1 MGAFIFITAVIFD
14 SAYCIPFLFLA
25 NIDNISLIP
34 DISTSGE
41 SIMTSKSTSTRFY
54 ETALSYSQGTH
65 FYSTLQGTNISPKNG
80 ILKMIFLF
88 PRWDMLIPWRVPSS
102 TLPKTKSQCPWF
114 HGFLGLKIGK
124 GSSPKHQISG
134 IPRDVSFREGN
145 MGPNSQIG
153 ESGSNC
159 WYS

>member
-1 MGAFIFITAVIFD
+1 VGAFIFITAVIFD

-88 PRWDMLIPWRVPSS
+88 PRWDMLIPWRVIITS
-102 TLPKTKSQCPWF
+102 LN
-114 HGFLGLKIGK
+114 
-124 GSSPKHQISG
+124 SPKHFDQHFALTCLEFTIETS
-134 IPRDVSFREGN
+134 
-145 MGPNSQIG
+145 PNHY
-153 ESGSNC
+153 GSHPAIFPGLC
-159 WYS
+159 FQRTSR